1 MWCHAMCCGTEVPTF
16 WRKLLPAY
24 SALKL
29 QTAGSLKMC
38 VSLQQMTWCHVLT
51 DGNSDSY
58 YCQNLRSHECIF
70 ILYNVNCM
78 SCALSKF
85 EVTIVVCLFSWSYA
99 CGQYL
104 HGSVKDKTHGQYKQ
118 STRRG
123 WTWRHH
129 PACSLGSFW
138 TRTSVFNSFLSRC
151 QSCL

>member
-1 MWCHAMCCGTEVPTF
+1 MWCHAMCCGTELPAF

-85 EVTIVVCLFSWSYA
+85 EVTIVACLFSWSYA

-104 HGSVKDKTHGQYKQ
+104 HGSVKDNTRPVQAVNTHRMNLKTPSSLQ
-118 STRRG
+118 S
-123 WTWRHH
+123 WQFMNKNF
-129 PACSLGSFW
+129 SF
-138 TRTSVFNSFLSRC
+138 R
-151 QSCL
+151 